1 MARPAESNQNPLP
14 PNKVLKPSIKFE
26 PRSLETLKCKA
37 HNLSQISD
45 SNSPDDKNYRPPLKH
60 SDRSEEDDDD
70 SDIVMGSE
78 MADISKSAKANKKTK
93 GVRTYDEETLELK
106 LTSNFTSH
114 FATCKEPPL
123 HESYDAHVEA
133 ESRLPVAGSSK
144 LAAQQGVLGAFIEQG
159 LSNSAHKI
167 TKQDDLPYSLGEKN
181 GMKKFITYLVSR
193 NFNIPYHS
201 TVQSDLDL
209 LYDTMSTKLTAKIIS
224 NTSKLAIFTDLW
236 TSKNSVYA
244 FAGIMGFWIDKDWEL
259 VEHVLALLPL
269 DGDHTSAVTGKLVY
283 GSLKRWGIEKKL
295 IIFQYIGQCIQQ
307 WAS

>member
-1 MARPAESNQNPLP
+1 ME
-14 PNKVLKPSIKFE
+14 F
-26 PRSLETLKCKA
+26 
-37 HNLSQISD
+37 
-45 SNSPDDKNYRPPLKH
+45 SPQ
-60 SDRSEEDDDD
+60 
-70 SDIVMGSE
+70 
-78 MADISKSAKANKKTK
+78 TK

-133 ESRLPVAGSSK
+133 ESRCKQGLKPLLVPVAGSSK
-144 LAAQQGVLGAFIEQG
+144 LAAQQGVLGAFIEQAWVS
-159 LSNSAHKI
+159 LKAI
-167 TKQDDLPYSLGEKN
+167 VEDDLPYSLGEKN

-295 IIFQYIGQCIQQ
+295 IMLTPGC
-307 WAS
+307 S